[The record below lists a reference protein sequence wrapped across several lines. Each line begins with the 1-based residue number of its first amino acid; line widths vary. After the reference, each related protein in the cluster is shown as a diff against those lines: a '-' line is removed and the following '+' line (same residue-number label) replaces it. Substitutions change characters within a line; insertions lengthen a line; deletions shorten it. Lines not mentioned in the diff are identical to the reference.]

1 MTIPLITCSQCAWRE
16 PCGGA
21 HGQLSMH
28 GCFVQCQTPG
38 LCEENTWACPCRG
51 HAFQRMIREVGGL
64 GDREWLPLAPSQESL
79 PLYVPII
86 RHRAKRRRPFAPE
99 VAGISIRDLL
109 PRRTERHY
117 YPVAESADEL
127 RDRFG
132 LARGTRVIVSGV
144 ALDDVIERYWAF
156 RNVTHVPQLLARLGI
171 SAMTVPNY
179 SYFRNA
185 PRTHTLYNRKRLM
198 IAAEELSAAGVAVIP
213 HLNAITDEDWRVW
226 ARLLAAQPGIVY
238 VAKEFQT
245 GNRTPAR
252 GALSVDKLRGIQDHL
267 GRPLH
272 PVAIGGGQHVRA
284 LSKHFHT
291 FTVADSHPFMCAVNR
306 RELVGSDMYPRP
318 VLRPRSVDALL
329 ERNVRKWAAA
339 LHARAE
345 AFRLAVPAYALRMAI

>member
-1 MTIPLITCSQCAWRE
+1 MKIITCSQCAWRE
-16 PCGGA
+16 PCGGTS
-21 HGQLSMH
+21 GQLSLL

-38 LCEENTWACPCRG
+38 LCEENSWACPCRG
-51 HAFQRMIREVGGL
+51 AEFLGMLREVGGL
-64 GDREWLPLAPSQESL
+64 HDRDWLPLRTPTTPL
-79 PLYVPII
+79 PPYVPII

-132 LARGTRVIVSGV
+132 LARGTPVLVSSV

-156 RNVTHVPQLLARLGI
+156 RNVTRVPQLLATLGI

-198 IAAEELSAAGVAVIP
+198 VAAEELSAAGVAVIP
-213 HLNAITDEDWRVW
+213 HFNAITDEDWRVW
-226 ARLLAAQPGIVY
+226 ERLLAAQPGVIC

-245 GNRTPAR
+245 GNRAPAR
-252 GALSVDKLRGIQDHL
+252 GTRSLEKLRDIQERL
-267 GRPLH
+267 GRPIH
-272 PVAIGGGQHVRA
+272 PVAIGGGQHVPA
-284 LSKHFHT
+284 LAKHFSS
-291 FTVADSHPFMCAVNR
+291 FTVADSHPFLCAANR
-306 RELVGSDMYPRP
+306 QELIGSLVRPRK
-318 VLRPRSVDALL
+318 VRRPRSVDALL
-329 ERNVRKWAAA
+329 ERNVRTWSAA
-339 LHARAE
+339 LQARAE
-345 AFRLAVPAYALRMAI
+345 AVRTALTGQALRMAI